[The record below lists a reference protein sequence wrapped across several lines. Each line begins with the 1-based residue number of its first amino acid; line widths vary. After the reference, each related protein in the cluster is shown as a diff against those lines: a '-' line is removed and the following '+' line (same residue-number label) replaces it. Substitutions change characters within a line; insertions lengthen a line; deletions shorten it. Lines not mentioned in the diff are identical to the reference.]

1 MKYIDN
7 LHQSSNCVIYGLDA
21 DLIMLSLV
29 SGSKVYLLREAVHFG
44 KVNMDELL
52 FFDVESFSDELFKDI
67 KAKIDENTYKCY
79 FSYVGGS
86 FDLQNRSIL
95 EIGPG
100 KGAITE
106 PVLKK
111 INHISVVEIDPDMI
125 KIIKHKISNK
135 NISILAEDVLG
146 INDEFFKKFNKIIG
160 NLPYY
165 IATEIILKLT
175 KIYSSSS
182 ELYFMVQKE
191 VAERITAKPSNK
203 SFGRLSVILQYYFE
217 TELLFEIPPEA
228 FSPQPKITSA
238 FIRLI
243 RRKRVSPK
251 VIDKDSFEQIV
262 KVAFSQKRKTIKNNF
277 KNILFDKD
285 FFNLEISP
293 KIRSEALT
301 IDQFIKL
308 ENYVTQNNINFD
320 C

>member
-1 MKYIDN
+1 
-7 LHQSSNCVIYGLDA
+7 L
-21 DLIMLSLV
+21 
-29 SGSKVYLLREAVHFG
+29 
-44 KVNMDELL
+44 
-52 FFDVESFSDELFKDI
+52 
-67 KAKIDENTYKCY
+67 KAKKKFGQNFLTDRY
-79 FSYVGGS
+79 FISKIINEINPKE
-86 FDLQNRSIL
+86 DDHIL

-106 PVLKK
+106 PILKK

-125 KIIKHKISNK
+125 KILKHKVNTK
-135 NISILAEDVLG
+135 NISILAEDVLD
-146 INDEFFKKFNKIIG
+146 IDNEFFVKFNKIIG

-175 KIYSSSS
+175 KIYSSSF

-203 SFGRLSVILQYYFE
+203 TFGRLSVILQYYFD

-238 FIRLI
+238 FIRLV
-243 RRKRVSPK
+243 RKKRVSPK
-251 VIDKDSFEQIV
+251 VINKDSFEKIV

-308 ENYVTQNNINFD
+308 ENYVAQNNINFD

>member
-1 MKYIDN
+1 LRAKKKFGQNFLVDRY
-7 LHQSSNCVIYGLDA
+7 
-21 DLIMLSLV
+21 LI
-29 SGSKVYLLREAVHFG
+29 SKI
-44 KVNMDELL
+44 
-52 FFDVESFSDELFKDI
+52 I
-67 KAKIDENTYKCY
+67 KEINPKEEN
-79 FSYVGGS
+79 
-86 FDLQNRSIL
+86 NIL

-111 INHISVVEIDPDMI
+111 INHITVVEIDPDMI
-125 KIIKHKISNK
+125 KILKHKISSE
-135 NISILAEDVLG
+135 NISILAKDVLG

-165 IATEIILKLT
+165 IATEIILKIT
-175 KIYSSSS
+175 KSYSSSS

-203 SFGRLSVILQYYFE
+203 SFGRLSVMLQYYFD
-217 TELLFEIPPEA
+217 TELLFELPPEA

-243 RRKRVSPK
+243 RKKRVSLK
-251 VIDKDSFEQIV
+251 VIDKDNFEQII
-262 KVAFSQKRKTIKNNF
+262 KIAFSQKRKTIKNNF
-277 KNILFDKD
+277 KNILFNKD
-285 FFNLEISP
+285 FLNLEISP
-293 KIRSEALT
+293 KIRAETLT

-308 ENYVTQNNINFD
+308 ENYVTQNNINFV

>member
-1 MKYIDN
+1 
-7 LHQSSNCVIYGLDA
+7 L
-21 DLIMLSLV
+21 
-29 SGSKVYLLREAVHFG
+29 
-44 KVNMDELL
+44 
-52 FFDVESFSDELFKDI
+52 
-67 KAKIDENTYKCY
+67 KAKKKFGQNFLVDRY
-79 FSYVGGS
+79 FISKIVKEINPKEG
-86 FDLQNRSIL
+86 NNIL

-111 INHISVVEIDPDMI
+111 INHVSVVEIDPDMV
-125 KIIKHKISNK
+125 KILKHKISTN
-135 NISILAEDVLG
+135 NISIFAENILS

-191 VAERITAKPSNK
+191 VAERITAKPTNK
-203 SFGRLSVILQYYFE
+203 SFGRLSVILQYYFD
-217 TELLFEIPPEA
+217 TELLFEIPPVA

-243 RRKRVSPK
+243 RKKRVSPK
-251 VIDKDSFEQIV
+251 VIDKDSFEKIV
-262 KVAFSQKRKTIKNNF
+262 KIAFSQKRKTIKNNF

-285 FFNLEISP
+285 FLNLEISP
-293 KIRSEALT
+293 KIRAETLT

>member
-1 MKYIDN
+1 
-7 LHQSSNCVIYGLDA
+7 L
-21 DLIMLSLV
+21 
-29 SGSKVYLLREAVHFG
+29 
-44 KVNMDELL
+44 
-52 FFDVESFSDELFKDI
+52 
-67 KAKIDENTYKCY
+67 KAKKKFGQNFLVDRYFISKIINEINPKEENI
-79 FSYVGGS
+79 
-86 FDLQNRSIL
+86 IL

-106 PVLKK
+106 PILKK

-125 KIIKHKISNK
+125 KILKHKISPK
-135 NISILAEDVLG
+135 NISILSENVLC

-175 KIYSSSS
+175 KLYSSSF

-203 SFGRLSVILQYYFE
+203 SFGRLSVILQYYFN
-217 TELLFEIPPEA
+217 TEILFEIPPEA

-243 RRKRVSPK
+243 RKKRVSLK
-251 VIDKDSFEQIV
+251 VIDKDSFEKIV
-262 KVAFSQKRKTIKNNF
+262 KLAFSQKRKTIKNNF

>member
-1 MKYIDN
+1 M
-7 LHQSSNCVIYGLDA
+7 
-21 DLIMLSLV
+21 
-29 SGSKVYLLREAVHFG
+29 
-44 KVNMDELL
+44 
-52 FFDVESFSDELFKDI
+52 
-67 KAKIDENTYKCY
+67 KAKKKFGQNFLTDRY
-79 FSYVGGS
+79 FISKIINEINPKE
-86 FDLQNRSIL
+86 DDHIL

-106 PVLKK
+106 PILKK

-125 KIIKHKISNK
+125 KILKHKVNTK
-135 NISILAEDVLG
+135 NISILAEDVLD
-146 INDEFFKKFNKIIG
+146 IDNEFFVKFNKIIG

-175 KIYSSSS
+175 KIYSSSFK
-182 ELYFMVQKE
+182 LYFMVQKE
-191 VAERITAKPSNK
+191 VAERITAQPSNK
-203 SFGRLSVILQYYFE
+203 TFGRLSVILQYYFD

-238 FIRLI
+238 FIRLV
-243 RRKRVSPK
+243 RKKRVSPK
-251 VIDKDSFEQIV
+251 VINKDSFEKIV

-308 ENYVTQNNINFD
+308 ENYVAQNNINFD

>member
-1 MKYIDN
+1 M
-7 LHQSSNCVIYGLDA
+7 
-21 DLIMLSLV
+21 
-29 SGSKVYLLREAVHFG
+29 
-44 KVNMDELL
+44 
-52 FFDVESFSDELFKDI
+52 
-67 KAKIDENTYKCY
+67 KAKKKFGQNFLTDRY
-79 FSYVGGS
+79 FISKIIKEINPKQ
-86 FDLQNRSIL
+86 DDRIL

-106 PVLKK
+106 PILKK

-125 KIIKHKISNK
+125 KILKHKVNTK
-135 NISILAEDVLG
+135 NISILAKDVLG
-146 INDEFFKKFNKIIG
+146 IDDEFFVKFNKIIG

-203 SFGRLSVILQYYFE
+203 SFGRLSVILQYYFD

-243 RRKRVSPK
+243 RKRRISPK
-251 VIDKDSFEQIV
+251 VINKDRFEQIV
-262 KVAFSQKRKTIKNNF
+262 KIAFSQKRKTIKNNF

-285 FFNLEISP
+285 FLNLEIAP

>member
-1 MKYIDN
+1 MKAKKKFGQNFLTDRYFI
-7 LHQSSNCVIYGLDA
+7 
-21 DLIMLSLV
+21 
-29 SGSKVYLLREAVHFG
+29 SKVINEINPKEDDH
-44 KVNMDELL
+44 
-52 FFDVESFSDELFKDI
+52 
-67 KAKIDENTYKCY
+67 
-79 FSYVGGS
+79 
-86 FDLQNRSIL
+86 IL

-106 PVLKK
+106 PILKK

-125 KIIKHKISNK
+125 KILKHKVNTK
-135 NISILAEDVLG
+135 NISILAEDVLD
-146 INDEFFKKFNKIIG
+146 IDNEFFVKFNKIIG

-175 KIYSSSS
+175 KIYSSSFK
-182 ELYFMVQKE
+182 LYFMVQKE
-191 VAERITAKPSNK
+191 VAERITAQPSNK
-203 SFGRLSVILQYYFE
+203 TFGRLSVILQYSFD

-238 FIRLI
+238 FIRLV
-243 RRKRVSPK
+243 RKKRVSPK
-251 VIDKDSFEQIV
+251 VINKDSFEKIV

-308 ENYVTQNNINFD
+308 ENYVAQNNINFD

>member
-1 MKYIDN
+1 
-7 LHQSSNCVIYGLDA
+7 L
-21 DLIMLSLV
+21 
-29 SGSKVYLLREAVHFG
+29 
-44 KVNMDELL
+44 
-52 FFDVESFSDELFKDI
+52 
-67 KAKIDENTYKCY
+67 KAKKKFGQNFLVDRYYISKIIKEINPKDGNT
-79 FSYVGGS
+79 
-86 FDLQNRSIL
+86 IL

-106 PVLKK
+106 PILKK
-111 INHISVVEIDPDMI
+111 INHITVVEIDPDMI
-125 KIIKHKISNK
+125 KILNNKISSQ
-135 NISILAEDVLG
+135 NISILANDVLG
-146 INDEFFKKFNKIIG
+146 INDEFFKSFNKIIG

-175 KIYSSSS
+175 KIYSCSS

-203 SFGRLSVILQYYFE
+203 SFGRLSVILQYYFD

-243 RRKRVSPK
+243 RKKRAGPK

>member
-1 MKYIDN
+1 M
-7 LHQSSNCVIYGLDA
+7 
-21 DLIMLSLV
+21 
-29 SGSKVYLLREAVHFG
+29 
-44 KVNMDELL
+44 
-52 FFDVESFSDELFKDI
+52 
-67 KAKIDENTYKCY
+67 KAKKKFGQNFLVDRY
-79 FSYVGGS
+79 FISKIIKEINPTEGNN
-86 FDLQNRSIL
+86 LL

-125 KIIKHKISNK
+125 KILKHKISTK

-203 SFGRLSVILQYYFE
+203 SFGRLSVILQYYFD

-238 FIRLI
+238 FIRLV
-243 RRKRVSPK
+243 RKKRVDTK
-251 VIDKDSFEQIV
+251 VINRDSFEQII
-262 KVAFSQKRKTIKNNF
+262 KIAFSQKRKTIKNNF

-285 FFNLEISP
+285 FLNLEISP
-293 KIRSEALT
+293 KIRAETLS

>member
-1 MKYIDN
+1 LRAKKKFGQN
-7 LHQSSNCVIYGLDA
+7 F
-21 DLIMLSLV
+21 LV
-29 SGSKVYLLREAVHFG
+29 DRYFISKI
-44 KVNMDELL
+44 
-52 FFDVESFSDELFKDI
+52 I
-67 KAKIDENTYKCY
+67 KEINPKEEN
-79 FSYVGGS
+79 
-86 FDLQNRSIL
+86 NIL

-106 PVLKK
+106 SILKK

-125 KIIKHKISNK
+125 KILKQKISTN

-243 RRKRVSPK
+243 RKKRISPK
-251 VIDKDSFEQIV
+251 VIDEDSFEQIV

>member
-1 MKYIDN
+1 
-7 LHQSSNCVIYGLDA
+7 L
-21 DLIMLSLV
+21 
-29 SGSKVYLLREAVHFG
+29 
-44 KVNMDELL
+44 
-52 FFDVESFSDELFKDI
+52 
-67 KAKIDENTYKCY
+67 KAKKKFGQNFLVDRY
-79 FSYVGGS
+79 FISKIIEEINPKEGS
-86 FDLQNRSIL
+86 NIL

-106 PVLKK
+106 PILKK

-125 KIIKHKISNK
+125 KILKHKITPK
-135 NISILAEDVLG
+135 KISILAEDVLG
-146 INDEFFKKFNKIIG
+146 INDEFFRKFNKIIG

-175 KIYSSSS
+175 KMYNSSS

-203 SFGRLSVILQYYFE
+203 SFGRLSVILQYYFD
-217 TELLFEIPPEA
+217 TELLFVIPSEA

-243 RRKRVSPK
+243 RKKRVSPK
-251 VIDKDSFEQIV
+251 VINKDSFEQII
-262 KVAFSQKRKTIKNNF
+262 KVAFSKKRKTIKNNF

-308 ENYVTQNNINFD
+308 ENYVTQNNINFE

>member
-1 MKYIDN
+1 LRAKKKFGQNFLVDRY
-7 LHQSSNCVIYGLDA
+7 
-21 DLIMLSLV
+21 LI
-29 SGSKVYLLREAVHFG
+29 SKI
-44 KVNMDELL
+44 
-52 FFDVESFSDELFKDI
+52 I
-67 KAKIDENTYKCY
+67 KEINPKEEN
-79 FSYVGGS
+79 
-86 FDLQNRSIL
+86 NIL

-111 INHISVVEIDPDMI
+111 INHITVVEIDPDMI
-125 KIIKHKISNK
+125 KILKHKISSE

-165 IATEIILKLT
+165 IATEIILKIT
-175 KIYSSSS
+175 KSYSSSS

-203 SFGRLSVILQYYFE
+203 SFGRLSVMLQYYFD
-217 TELLFEIPPEA
+217 TELLFELPPEA

-243 RRKRVSPK
+243 RKKRVSLK
-251 VIDKDSFEQIV
+251 VIDKDNFEQII
-262 KVAFSQKRKTIKNNF
+262 KIAFSQKRKTIKNNF
-277 KNILFDKD
+277 KNILFNKD
-285 FFNLEISP
+285 FLNLEISP
-293 KIRSEALT
+293 KIRAETLT

-308 ENYVTQNNINFD
+308 ENYVTQNNINFV

>member
-1 MKYIDN
+1 M
-7 LHQSSNCVIYGLDA
+7 
-21 DLIMLSLV
+21 
-29 SGSKVYLLREAVHFG
+29 
-44 KVNMDELL
+44 
-52 FFDVESFSDELFKDI
+52 
-67 KAKIDENTYKCY
+67 KAKKKFGQNFLVDRY
-79 FSYVGGS
+79 FISRIVNEVNPKEG
-86 FDLQNRSIL
+86 NNIL

-106 PVLKK
+106 PILKK
-111 INHISVVEIDPDMI
+111 TNHISVVEIDPDMI
-125 KIIKHKISNK
+125 KILKHKISTK

-191 VAERITAKPSNK
+191 VAERITANPSSK
-203 SFGRLSVILQYYFE
+203 SFGRLSVILQYYFD
-217 TELLFEIPPEA
+217 TELLFELPPEA

-243 RRKRVSPK
+243 RKKRVSPK
-251 VIDKDSFEQIV
+251 VINKDNFEQIV
-262 KVAFSQKRKTIKNNF
+262 KIAFSQKRKTIKNNF
-277 KNILFDKD
+277 KNLLFEKD
-285 FFNLEISP
+285 FLNLEISP
-293 KIRSEALT
+293 KIRSEALA

>member
-1 MKYIDN
+1 MRAKKKFGQN
-7 LHQSSNCVIYGLDA
+7 F
-21 DLIMLSLV
+21 LV
-29 SGSKVYLLREAVHFG
+29 DRYFISKI
-44 KVNMDELL
+44 
-52 FFDVESFSDELFKDI
+52 I
-67 KAKIDENTYKCY
+67 KEINPKEGN
-79 FSYVGGS
+79 
-86 FDLQNRSIL
+86 NIL

-111 INHISVVEIDPDMI
+111 INHISVVEIDPDMV
-125 KIIKHKISNK
+125 KILKHRISTN
-135 NISILAEDVLG
+135 NISILAENVLS

-182 ELYFMVQKE
+182 ELYFMVLKE

-203 SFGRLSVILQYYFE
+203 SFGRLSVILQYYFD

-243 RRKRVSPK
+243 RKKRVSPK

>member
-1 MKYIDN
+1 M
-7 LHQSSNCVIYGLDA
+7 
-21 DLIMLSLV
+21 
-29 SGSKVYLLREAVHFG
+29 
-44 KVNMDELL
+44 
-52 FFDVESFSDELFKDI
+52 
-67 KAKIDENTYKCY
+67 KAKKKFGQNFLVDRY
-79 FSYVGGS
+79 FISKIINEINPKEES
-86 FDLQNRSIL
+86 TIL

-106 PVLKK
+106 PILKK

-125 KIIKHKISNK
+125 KILKQKITK
-135 NISILAEDVLG
+135 KKISILAEDVLS

-203 SFGRLSVILQYYFE
+203 SFGRLSVILQYYFD

-243 RRKRVSPK
+243 RKKRVSPK
-251 VIDKDSFEQIV
+251 VINKDSFEKIV

>member
-1 MKYIDN
+1 
-7 LHQSSNCVIYGLDA
+7 
-21 DLIMLSLV
+21 
-29 SGSKVYLLREAVHFG
+29 
-44 KVNMDELL
+44 
-52 FFDVESFSDELFKDI
+52 
-67 KAKIDENTYKCY
+67 
-79 FSYVGGS
+79 
-86 FDLQNRSIL
+86 
-95 EIGPG
+95 
-100 KGAITE
+100 
-106 PVLKK
+106 
-111 INHISVVEIDPDMI
+111 
-125 KIIKHKISNK
+125 
-135 NISILAEDVLG
+135 
-146 INDEFFKKFNKIIG
+146 
-160 NLPYY
+160 
-165 IATEIILKLT
+165 
-175 KIYSSSS
+175 
-182 ELYFMVQKE
+182 MVQKE

-203 SFGRLSVILQYYFE
+203 SFGRLSVILQYYFD

-243 RRKRVSPK
+243 RKKRASLK
-251 VIDKDSFEQIV
+251 VIDKDSFEKIV

>member
-1 MKYIDN
+1 
-7 LHQSSNCVIYGLDA
+7 L
-21 DLIMLSLV
+21 
-29 SGSKVYLLREAVHFG
+29 
-44 KVNMDELL
+44 
-52 FFDVESFSDELFKDI
+52 
-67 KAKIDENTYKCY
+67 KAKKKFGQNFLVDRY
-79 FSYVGGS
+79 FISKIIREINPKE
-86 FDLQNRSIL
+86 DNNIL

-100 KGAITE
+100 KGALTE
-106 PVLKK
+106 PLLKK
-111 INHISVVEIDPDMI
+111 ISHISVVEIDVDMI
-125 KIIKHKISNK
+125 KILNHKISPQ
-135 NISILAEDVLG
+135 NISILSKDVLN

-175 KIYSSSS
+175 KLYSSSS

-203 SFGRLSVILQYYFE
+203 SFGRLSVMLQYYFD

-228 FSPQPKITSA
+228 FSPKPKITSA

-243 RRKRVSPK
+243 RKKRISPK
-251 VIDKDSFEQIV
+251 IIDKDIFEQII
-262 KVAFSQKRKTIKNNF
+262 KIAFSQKRKTIKNNF

-285 FFNLEISP
+285 FLNLEISP
-293 KIRSEALT
+293 KIRAETLT

>member
-1 MKYIDN
+1 M
-7 LHQSSNCVIYGLDA
+7 
-21 DLIMLSLV
+21 
-29 SGSKVYLLREAVHFG
+29 
-44 KVNMDELL
+44 
-52 FFDVESFSDELFKDI
+52 
-67 KAKIDENTYKCY
+67 KAKKKFGQNFLVDRY
-79 FSYVGGS
+79 FISKIVKEINPKNS
-86 FDLQNRSIL
+86 ANIL

-100 KGAITE
+100 KGAITL
-106 PVLKK
+106 PILKK
-111 INHISVVEIDPDMI
+111 TNHISVVEIDPDMI
-125 KIIKHKISNK
+125 KILKHKISTK
-135 NISILAEDVLG
+135 NISILDADVLG

-203 SFGRLSVILQYYFE
+203 SFGRLSVILQYYFD

-243 RRKRVSPK
+243 RKKRVSLK
-251 VIDKDSFEQIV
+251 VVDKDSFEKIV

>member
-1 MKYIDN
+1 M
-7 LHQSSNCVIYGLDA
+7 
-21 DLIMLSLV
+21 
-29 SGSKVYLLREAVHFG
+29 
-44 KVNMDELL
+44 
-52 FFDVESFSDELFKDI
+52 
-67 KAKIDENTYKCY
+67 KAKKK
-79 FSYVGGS
+79 FG
-86 FDLQNRSIL
+86 QNFLVDRYYISKIINEINPKEESNIL

-106 PVLKK
+106 PILKK

-125 KIIKHKISNK
+125 KILKHKISTK

-203 SFGRLSVILQYYFE
+203 SFGRLSVILQYYFD
-217 TELLFEIPPEA
+217 TELLFELPPLA
-228 FSPQPKITSA
+228 FFPQPKITSA

-243 RRKRVSPK
+243 RKKRISPK

-262 KVAFSQKRKTIKNNF
+262 KIAFSQKRKTIKNNF
-277 KNILFDKD
+277 KNILLDKD
-285 FFNLEISP
+285 FLNLEISP

>member
-1 MKYIDN
+1 M
-7 LHQSSNCVIYGLDA
+7 
-21 DLIMLSLV
+21 
-29 SGSKVYLLREAVHFG
+29 
-44 KVNMDELL
+44 
-52 FFDVESFSDELFKDI
+52 
-67 KAKIDENTYKCY
+67 KAKKKFGQNFLVDRYYISKIINDINPKEEN
-79 FSYVGGS
+79 
-86 FDLQNRSIL
+86 NIL

-106 PVLKK
+106 PILKK
-111 INHISVVEIDPDMI
+111 IDHISVVEIDPDMI
-125 KIIKHKISNK
+125 KILKHKIGTN
-135 NISILAEDVLG
+135 NISILAEDVLA

-175 KIYSSSS
+175 KIYNSSS

-191 VAERITAKPSNK
+191 VAERITAEPSNK
-203 SFGRLSVILQYYFE
+203 SFGRLSVILQYYFD

-243 RRKRVSPK
+243 RKKRVSPK

-285 FFNLEISP
+285 FFNLKISP

-308 ENYVTQNNINFD
+308 ENYITQNNINFD

>member
-1 MKYIDN
+1 M
-7 LHQSSNCVIYGLDA
+7 
-21 DLIMLSLV
+21 
-29 SGSKVYLLREAVHFG
+29 
-44 KVNMDELL
+44 
-52 FFDVESFSDELFKDI
+52 
-67 KAKIDENTYKCY
+67 KAKKKFGQNFLVDRYFISRIVNEINPKEGNT
-79 FSYVGGS
+79 
-86 FDLQNRSIL
+86 IL

-106 PVLKK
+106 PILKK
-111 INHISVVEIDPDMI
+111 TNHISVVEIDPDMI
-125 KIIKHKISNK
+125 KILKHKISTK

-146 INDEFFKKFNKIIG
+146 INDEFFEKFNKIIG

-191 VAERITAKPSNK
+191 VAERITANPSNK
-203 SFGRLSVILQYYFE
+203 SFGRLSVILQYYFD

-243 RRKRVSPK
+243 RKKRVSLK
-251 VIDKDSFEQIV
+251 VVDKDSFEKIV

-293 KIRSEALT
+293 KIRSEALS

-308 ENYVTQNNINFD
+308 ENYVTHNNINFD

>member
-1 MKYIDN
+1 M
-7 LHQSSNCVIYGLDA
+7 
-21 DLIMLSLV
+21 
-29 SGSKVYLLREAVHFG
+29 
-44 KVNMDELL
+44 
-52 FFDVESFSDELFKDI
+52 
-67 KAKIDENTYKCY
+67 KAKKKFGQNFLVDRY
-79 FSYVGGS
+79 FISRIVNEINPKEG
-86 FDLQNRSIL
+86 NNIL

-106 PVLKK
+106 PILKK
-111 INHISVVEIDPDMI
+111 TNHISVVEIDPDMI
-125 KIIKHKISNK
+125 KILKHKISTK

-146 INDEFFKKFNKIIG
+146 INDEFFEEFNKIIG

-191 VAERITAKPSNK
+191 VAERITANPSSK
-203 SFGRLSVILQYYFE
+203 SFGRLSVILQYYFD
-217 TELLFEIPPEA
+217 TELLFELPPEA

-243 RRKRVSPK
+243 RKKRVSPK
-251 VIDKDSFEQIV
+251 VINKDNFEQIV
-262 KVAFSQKRKTIKNNF
+262 KIAFSQKRKTIKNNF
-277 KNILFDKD
+277 KNILFEKD
-285 FFNLEISP
+285 FLNLEISP
-293 KIRSEALT
+293 KIRSEALA

>member
-1 MKYIDN
+1 M
-7 LHQSSNCVIYGLDA
+7 
-21 DLIMLSLV
+21 
-29 SGSKVYLLREAVHFG
+29 
-44 KVNMDELL
+44 
-52 FFDVESFSDELFKDI
+52 
-67 KAKIDENTYKCY
+67 KAKKKFGQNFLVDRY
-79 FSYVGGS
+79 FISRIVNEINPKEG
-86 FDLQNRSIL
+86 NNIL

-106 PVLKK
+106 PILKK
-111 INHISVVEIDPDMI
+111 TNHISVVEIDPDMI
-125 KIIKHKISNK
+125 KILKHKISTK
-135 NISILAEDVLG
+135 NISILVEDVLG

-191 VAERITAKPSNK
+191 VAERITANPSSK
-203 SFGRLSVILQYYFE
+203 SFGRLSVILQYYFD
-217 TELLFEIPPEA
+217 TELLFELPPEA

-243 RRKRVSPK
+243 RKKRVSPK
-251 VIDKDSFEQIV
+251 VINKDNFEQIV
-262 KVAFSQKRKTIKNNF
+262 KIAFSQKRKTIKNNF
-277 KNILFDKD
+277 KNILFEKD
-285 FFNLEISP
+285 FLNLEISP
-293 KIRSEALT
+293 KIRSEALA

>member
-1 MKYIDN
+1 M
-7 LHQSSNCVIYGLDA
+7 
-21 DLIMLSLV
+21 
-29 SGSKVYLLREAVHFG
+29 
-44 KVNMDELL
+44 
-52 FFDVESFSDELFKDI
+52 
-67 KAKIDENTYKCY
+67 KAKKKFGQNFLVDRY
-79 FSYVGGS
+79 FISQIIKEINPKIG
-86 FDLQNRSIL
+86 DNIL

-100 KGAITE
+100 KGAITD
-106 PVLKK
+106 PILKK

-125 KIIKHKISNK
+125 KILKNKISPI
-135 NISILAEDVLG
+135 NISILAEDIL
-146 INDEFFKKFNKIIG
+146 NMNNEFFEKFNKIIG

-203 SFGRLSVILQYYFE
+203 SFGRLSVILQYYFD
-217 TELLFEIPPEA
+217 TELLFELPPVA

-243 RRKRVSPK
+243 RKTRVSNK
-251 VIDKDSFEQIV
+251 VIDKDSFEQII
-262 KVAFSQKRKTIKNNF
+262 KIAFSQKRKTIKNNF
-277 KNILFDKD
+277 KNILLDKD
-285 FFNLEISP
+285 FLDLEISP
-293 KIRSEALT
+293 TTRAETLT
-301 IDQFIKL
+301 IEQFIRL

>member
-1 MKYIDN
+1 MRAKKKFGQN
-7 LHQSSNCVIYGLDA
+7 F
-21 DLIMLSLV
+21 LV
-29 SGSKVYLLREAVHFG
+29 DRYFISKI
-44 KVNMDELL
+44 
-52 FFDVESFSDELFKDI
+52 I
-67 KAKIDENTYKCY
+67 KEINPKEGN
-79 FSYVGGS
+79 
-86 FDLQNRSIL
+86 NIL

-125 KIIKHKISNK
+125 KILKHKITPK
-135 NISILAEDVLG
+135 KISILAEDVLG

-175 KIYSSSS
+175 KIYSSPS

-203 SFGRLSVILQYYFE
+203 SFGRLSVILQYYFD
-217 TELLFEIPPEA
+217 TELLFELPPVA
-228 FSPQPKITSA
+228 FFPQPKITSA

-243 RRKRVSPK
+243 RKKRFSPK
-251 VIDKDSFEQIV
+251 VIDKESFEQIV
-262 KVAFSQKRKTIKNNF
+262 KIAFSQKRKTIKNNF
-277 KNILFDKD
+277 KNILLDKD
-285 FFNLEISP
+285 FLNLEISP

>member
-1 MKYIDN
+1 M
-7 LHQSSNCVIYGLDA
+7 
-21 DLIMLSLV
+21 
-29 SGSKVYLLREAVHFG
+29 
-44 KVNMDELL
+44 
-52 FFDVESFSDELFKDI
+52 
-67 KAKIDENTYKCY
+67 KAKKKFGQNFLTDRY
-79 FSYVGGS
+79 FISKIINEINPKE
-86 FDLQNRSIL
+86 DDHIL

-106 PVLKK
+106 PILKK

-125 KIIKHKISNK
+125 KILKHKVNTK
-135 NISILAEDVLG
+135 NISILAEDVLD
-146 INDEFFKKFNKIIG
+146 IDNEFFVKFNKIIG

-175 KIYSSSS
+175 KIYSSSF

-203 SFGRLSVILQYYFE
+203 TFGRLSVILQYYFD

-238 FIRLI
+238 FIRLV
-243 RRKRVSPK
+243 RKKRVSPK
-251 VIDKDSFEQIV
+251 VINKDSFEKIV

-308 ENYVTQNNINFD
+308 ENYVAQNNINFD

>member
-1 MKYIDN
+1 M
-7 LHQSSNCVIYGLDA
+7 
-21 DLIMLSLV
+21 
-29 SGSKVYLLREAVHFG
+29 
-44 KVNMDELL
+44 
-52 FFDVESFSDELFKDI
+52 
-67 KAKIDENTYKCY
+67 KAKKKFGQNFLTDRY
-79 FSYVGGS
+79 FISKIINEINPKE
-86 FDLQNRSIL
+86 DDHIL

-106 PVLKK
+106 PILKK

-125 KIIKHKISNK
+125 KILKHKVNTK
-135 NISILAEDVLG
+135 NISILAEDVLD
-146 INDEFFKKFNKIIG
+146 IDNEFFVKFNKIIG

-175 KIYSSSS
+175 KIYSSSF

-203 SFGRLSVILQYYFE
+203 TFGRLSVILQYYFD

-238 FIRLI
+238 FIRLV
-243 RRKRVSPK
+243 RKKRVNPK
-251 VIDKDSFEQIV
+251 VINKDSFEKIV

-308 ENYVTQNNINFD
+308 ENYVAQNNINFD